1 LTQPVNTHVQKRKV
15 VTVFEIKGNPRKGL
29 FGATLGFFVGFASIA
44 LFGSTANMFQE
55 AMHIDPLLVGLLVAA
70 PSLSGSLLR
79 IPFAAWVDTT
89 GGRKPFLIL
98 LILSIVGMSGL
109 FLVVHFFYAEQMNN
123 NLYPILLFLG
133 VLSGCGIATFSVGIS
148 QVSYWFP
155 QKNQGLALGIY
166 AGVGNL
172 APGIFS
178 ILLPLFLLS
187 IGLSGSY
194 LIWLIFLVIGTCLYK
209 KLGLNAWYF
218 QLNQN
223 GWTKDESRK
232 IASERYGQE
241 VFPKGTLTS
250 SLLLSAR
257 QWKTWALVAIY
268 FTSFGGFIAL
278 TAWLPTYWK
287 TFYSLSLVKA
297 GALTAVFSILAS
309 LIRIVGGKF
318 SDRWGGENT
327 ALGALMIIFVGA
339 LLMSFSHSLLLSLSA
354 TIIIAVGMGVTNA
367 AVFKLVPQEVP
378 DAVGG
383 ASGWVGGLGA
393 FGGFVI
399 PPFMGIISQ
408 NNGSMGHAHGFFIF
422 AGLALVSLAFSF
434 LLRRT
439 RQKRGIVINQIIK
452 TETVTLME

>member
-1 LTQPVNTHVQKRKV
+1 MLEV
-15 VTVFEIKGNPRKGL
+15 KGNPNKGL
-29 FGATLGFFVGFASIA
+29 FGATLGFFVGFASVA
-44 LFGSTANMFQE
+44 LFGSTASMFKE
-55 AMHIDPLLVGLLVAA
+55 AMQIDPLLVGLLVAM

-98 LILSIVGMSGL
+98 LILSIIGMSGL
-109 FLVVHFFYAEQMNN
+109 FLVVSLFTTDHMNN
-123 NLYPILLFLG
+123 SLYPLLLLLG

-155 QKNQGLALGIY
+155 QRNQGLALGIY

-178 ILLPLFLLS
+178 VLLPIALLS
-187 IGLSGSY
+187 LGLSGAY
-194 LIWLIFLVIGTCLYK
+194 FIWLIFLVIGTVLYG

-218 QLNQN
+218 QLKQN
-223 GWTKDESRK
+223 GWTRQESRN
-232 IASERYGQE
+232 IAREQYGQE

-250 SLLLSAR
+250 SLIISAR

-287 TFYSLSLVKA
+287 AFYSFSMVKA
-297 GALTAVFSILAS
+297 GGLTAVFSILAS

-327 ALGALMIIFVGA
+327 ALGALLIMFVGA
-339 LLMSFSHSLLLSLSA
+339 LFMSLSHSFLLSLSA
-354 TIIIAVGMGVTNA
+354 SIFIAIGMGITNA
-367 AVFKLVPQEVP
+367 AVFKLVPQEIP

-399 PPFMGIISQ
+399 PLVLGVIVLKEGQS
-408 NNGSMGHAHGFFIF
+408 GYAHGFYVF
-422 AGLALVSLAFSF
+422 AGLALISLGFSF
-434 LLRRT
+434 LLKVHK
-439 RQKRGIVINQIIK
+439 QNKGVVINQAVE
-452 TETVTLME
+452 TESAINME

>member
-1 LTQPVNTHVQKRKV
+1 M
-15 VTVFEIKGNPRKGL
+15 FEIIGNPNKGL

-44 LFGSTANMFQE
+44 LFGSTASMFKE
-55 AMHIDPLLVGLLVAA
+55 AMQMDPLLVGLLVAS

-109 FLVVHFFYAEQMNN
+109 FLVVRSLTTNYMSA
-123 NLYPILLFLG
+123 NLYPLLLFFG

-155 QKNQGLALGIY
+155 QRSQGLALGIY

-178 ILLPLFLLS
+178 LLLPIALLAL
-187 IGLSGSY
+187 GLSGSY
-194 LIWLIFLVIGTCLYK
+194 FIWLIFLVIGTVLYGK
-209 KLGLNAWYF
+209 CGLNAWYF

-223 GWTKDESRK
+223 GWTKEESRL
-232 IASERYGQE
+232 IAREQFGQE
-241 VFPKGTLTS
+241 VFPKGTLIS
-250 SLLLSAR
+250 SLIISAR

-287 TFYSLSLVKA
+287 TFYSLSLVQA
-297 GALTAVFSILAS
+297 GILTAIFSILAS
-309 LIRIVGGKF
+309 LIRIVGGKL

-327 ALGALMIIFVGA
+327 ALGALLILFVGA
-339 LLMSFSHSLLLSLSA
+339 IFMSLSHFFFLSLGASVLMA
-354 TIIIAVGMGVTNA
+354 IGMGLTNG

-399 PPFMGIISQ
+399 PPLMGIISQ
-408 NNGSMGHAHGFFIF
+408 NNGYMGYAHGFFIL
-422 AGLALVSLAFSF
+422 AGLTLGSLGFSF
-434 LLRRT
+434 LLRRA
-439 RQKRGIVINQIIK
+439 QQNKDVVINHVLDPEVVIN
-452 TETVTLME
+452 TE